1 MSVSGKGLFL
11 KQIRS
16 NIAITSNALDSI
28 KNRKIRT
35 VLTRLRIGHAGVQS
49 YLYRFNMTEQE
60 FCENTYC
67 EQNEIEETI
76 EHLLFQCP
84 SHETHRNLMMIK
96 YNQIGI
102 LNPNLKQSWEEMMRG
117 KIIL

>member
-1 MSVSGKGLFL
+1 
-11 KQIRS
+11 
-16 NIAITSNALDSI
+16 
-28 KNRKIRT
+28 
-35 VLTRLRIGHAGVQS
+35 
-49 YLYRFNMTEQE
+49 MTEQE

-102 LNPNLKQSWEEMMRG
+102 LNPNLKTILGGDDERRDNVVIF
-117 KIIL
+117 KILIDFLKAIGRFDTL